1 MAGYLP
7 RFFGGRMPAK
17 RKAVRKIK
25 EVLRLKFEAC
35 LSHERIGAAVGV
47 SKGAVTKY
55 VQRAVAVGL
64 RRDPARL
71 VLPPWRQA

>member
-1 MAGYLP
+1 MAGCLSP
-7 RFFGGRMPAK
+7 FFVGGRAAK
-17 RKAVRKIK
+17 GETVRKIK
-25 EVLRLKFEAC
+25 EVLRLKFEAG
-35 LSHERIGAAVGV
+35 LSHELIGAAVGV
-47 SKGAVTKY
+47 SKGVVTKY